1 MAQAQVRVL
10 PSARN
15 TVMVVDDQSTGR
27 AILEQVVRS
36 LDDRVLVESFARPV
50 DAVVWATRHVS
61 DLVLVD
67 YMMPDMDGIEF
78 AKRLRAL
85 PGYEHVPIVM
95 VTVHDDRKVRYAAL
109 DAGITDFLTK
119 PVDARECLARCRNL
133 LTLRRQQL
141 ALEDRRRLLEHMVE
155 DATREV
161 REREKETLL
170 RLARAGEFRDE
181 ETGFHLIRMSR
192 YSRLIASAIGLERD
206 EAETVELAAPLHD
219 IGKIGIPDQ
228 ILLKPGKLDD
238 AEWEVMRRHPV
249 IGHEILKGSA
259 SKYVRMGALIALGHH
274 EKYDGSGYPNGL
286 VGDHIPLCARIVAV
300 ADVYDALTTARPY
313 KGAWK
318 SAQALRIPARR
329 SAASTS
335 TRAWSTPS
343 ARCRR
348 RSSRCRT
355 SGASRPRRRAAADGR
370 AGRSGEICSGCARA
384 SPRGPTPSTSR
395 ASLRLIIGA
404 LLVRV
409 PAAGHAR
416 RYEREMILWI
426 GGAQFVLGAA
436 HLPAHRL
443 HDAHLAGAARVRA
456 ARRRRARSPAYM
468 ALCGESAA
476 PLFLIYIWVTLGSG
490 FRFGAAL
497 PGLRAGDER
506 RRLRHR
512 DLPERR
518 GGASTP
524 RSASGCW
531 SACSPSACTCCRW
544 CGACSTRWRA
554 PRRPTRRSAASS
566 RW

>member
-1 MAQAQVRVL
+1 MATAQVRVL

-27 AILEQVVRS
+27 AILEQVIRS

-109 DAGITDFLTK
+109 DAGITDFLSK

-181 ETGFHLIRMSR
+181 ETGFHLIRMAR
-192 YSRLIASAIGLERD
+192 YSRLIASTIGLERD
-206 EAETVELAAPLHD
+206 EVETIELAAPLHD

-228 ILLKPGKLDD
+228 ILLKAEKLDD
-238 AEWEVMRRHPV
+238 TEWQVMRRHPV

-300 ADVYDALTTARPY
+300 ADVYDALTSVRPY

-318 SAQALRIPARR
+318 SAQAFEYLEAQRAKHLDPRLVDAFTAATKEVVDVQLEWREPVVERIP
-329 SAASTS
+329 
-335 TRAWSTPS
+335 
-343 ARCRR
+343 
-348 RSSRCRT
+348 
-355 SGASRPRRRAAADGR
+355 
-370 AGRSGEICSGCARA
+370 
-384 SPRGPTPSTSR
+384 
-395 ASLRLIIGA
+395 
-404 LLVRV
+404 
-409 PAAGHAR
+409 
-416 RYEREMILWI
+416 
-426 GGAQFVLGAA
+426 
-436 HLPAHRL
+436 
-443 HDAHLAGAARVRA
+443 
-456 ARRRRARSPAYM
+456 
-468 ALCGESAA
+468 
-476 PLFLIYIWVTLGSG
+476 
-490 FRFGAAL
+490 
-497 PGLRAGDER
+497 
-506 RRLRHR
+506 
-512 DLPERR
+512 
-518 GGASTP
+518 
-524 RSASGCW
+524 
-531 SACSPSACTCCRW
+531 
-544 CGACSTRWRA
+544 
-554 PRRPTRRSAASS
+554 
-566 RW
+566 